1 MRCPATTTATP
12 TGVAAFL
19 PPPEEDV
26 HGPVAG
32 DMETASTPPIRV
44 GRIPRSEHADG
55 RWRIIDIA
63 ADFELEDLW
72 ALPATGS
79 LGDFARVLDVM
90 EAVDI
95 TDGSLPTRFVWWVR
109 DLLGKW
115 FGLGRISAGPKTTA
129 LPIPSSTSTTLADR
143 LPRDLVGTVDPGR
156 VPPDSPFTALYQTDR
171 EYASELT
178 NRTVHSIMHLA
189 WAHVGN
195 DTYQAQMAV
204 YVKARGVFGRAYMAF
219 IKPFRYALVYPDLMR
234 LIDRA
239 WRRETESTSPTMTH
253 ALPPTG

>member
-1 MRCPATTTATP
+1 
-12 TGVAAFL
+12 
-19 PPPEEDV
+19 
-26 HGPVAG
+26 
-32 DMETASTPPIRV
+32 METVSPPPIRV
-44 GRIPRSEHADG
+44 GRIPRNEHADG
-55 RWRIIDIA
+55 NWRIIDIA

-79 LGDFARVLDVM
+79 LADFARVLDLM
-90 EAVDI
+90 DAVDI
-95 TDGSLPTRFVWWVR
+95 AHDGSLPTRFVWWFR

-115 FGLGRISAGPKTTA
+115 FGLGRISAGPEPTA
-129 LPIPSSTSTTLADR
+129 LPIPSSASTTLADR
-143 LPRDLVGTVDPGR
+143 LPRDLIGTIAPGL
-156 VPPDSPFTALYQTDR
+156 VPPDAPFTALYQTDR
-171 EYASELT
+171 EYASEMS

-204 YVKARGVFGRAYMAF
+204 YVKTRGVFGRAYMEF
-219 IKPFRYALVYPDLMR
+219 IKPFRYALVYPELMR

-239 WRRETESTSPTMTH
+239 WRRETEPTSRTMMD

>member
-1 MRCPATTTATP
+1 
-12 TGVAAFL
+12 
-19 PPPEEDV
+19 
-26 HGPVAG
+26 
-32 DMETASTPPIRV
+32 METPSTPPIRV
-44 GRIPRSEHADG
+44 GRIPRSEHTDG
-55 RWRIIDIA
+55 SWRIIDIA

-79 LGDFARVLDVM
+79 PAEFTRVLEMMDAIDV
-90 EAVDI
+90 

-115 FGLGRISAGPKTTA
+115 FGLGRISAGPETAA

-143 LPRDLVGTVDPGR
+143 LPRDLVGTVDPGL
-156 VPPDSPFTALYQTDR
+156 VPPDTPFTALYQTDR
-171 EYASELT
+171 EYASEMS
-178 NRTVHSIMHLA
+178 NRTAHAIMHLA

-219 IKPFRYALVYPDLMR
+219 IKPFRYALVYPELMR

-239 WRRETESTSPTMTH
+239 WRRATEPTSRAMTH
-253 ALPPTG
+253 SLREPGSSAMAGRGHPA